1 MSSNAVSLEP
11 FLPAHL
17 PLLEAW
23 LARAHVAPWYPRPL
37 DDLARAASP
46 PAGGA
51 HALIC
56 SDRRPVG
63 YLRWQSVDRATLDA
77 IGLPEIP
84 EHSVDIDILIG
95 EVSCTGQQVGPAAL
109 ELLAQQLLCD
119 STVSMLGLTSALAN
133 TRAHR
138 AFAKAG
144 FHITRQY
151 DPNGLGICHLL
162 LRDLRLE
169 RRPGHA
175 R

>member
-1 MSSNAVSLEP
+1 MSSAVTLEP

-17 PLLEAW
+17 PLLETW
-23 LARAHVAPWYPRPL
+23 LARAHVAPWYPRPS
-37 DDLARAASP
+37 DDVARAADP

-56 SDRRPVG
+56 VARKPAG

-77 IGLPEIP
+77 LGLPEIP
-84 EHSVDIDILIG
+84 ENSVDIDILIG
-95 EVSCTGQQVGPAAL
+95 EVELAGRQVGPAAL
-109 ELLAQQLLCD
+109 ELLAQQLLRD
-119 STVSMLGLTSALAN
+119 PAVPLLGLTSALAN

-144 FHITRQY
+144 FHIARQY
-151 DPNGLGICHLL
+151 EPNGLGMCHLL

-169 RRPGHA
+169 RRPCQP